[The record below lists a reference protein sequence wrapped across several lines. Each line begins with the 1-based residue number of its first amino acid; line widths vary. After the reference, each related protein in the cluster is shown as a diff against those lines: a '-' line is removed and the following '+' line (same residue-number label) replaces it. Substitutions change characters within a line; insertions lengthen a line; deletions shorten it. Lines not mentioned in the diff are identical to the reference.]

1 MLDGCKLPGC
11 PLLRLTL
18 RSSDR
23 NLLIIYSSG
32 ADVPRL
38 FLFSF
43 LFFLQLRRGY
53 SLGATRVNRE
63 VS

>member
-32 ADVPRL
+32 AGVLRL
-38 FLFSF
+38 FLFCNF
-43 LFFLQLRRGY
+43 
-53 SLGATRVNRE
+53 AE
-63 VS
+63 VIPFELLE

>member
-32 ADVPRL
+32 AGVLRV
-38 FLFSF
+38 
-43 LFFLQLRRGY
+43 FFCNFAEAFPP
-53 SLGATRVNRE
+53 SNSSE
-63 VS
+63 S